1 MEYENLNRAQREVV
15 LAEDKALLV
24 LAGAGSGKTR
34 VLTTKIVRLLEEKA
48 VAPWHILAFTFTNK
62 AAQEM
67 RDRVEKTLGRSTN
80 GMWMGTFHSIC
91 ARLLRQEIGILGYGS
106 DFTIYDTADQRTLVK
121 QLLKEQQVNQ
131 DYRPQMVLMRISDYK
146 NRSVGVEE
154 VLENATMDREKIIGR
169 VYQRYEA
176 EKKKNNALDFDDL
189 ILKAIEV
196 LQNKG
201 IRQEFQ
207 EKFTHIFVDEYQDT
221 NHPQYEL
228 IRLLTGKDASICV
241 VGDADQSI
249 YGWRGADIQ
258 NILSFE
264 RDFPGARTILLEQN
278 YRSTSHILDAANQL
292 ISYNTERKD
301 KNLWTANGE
310 GEAVHF
316 RCVQSENEEAALVA
330 AKLREEQQ
338 RGAAWENMAILYRT
352 NAQSRPFEDAL
363 LREGIPYRVIGG
375 LKFYDRAEIKDLV
388 AYMNLLINPLDDVSF
403 ARVVNQPKRGIGEAT
418 VQKLREEAHAMGMS
432 LLQALQ
438 EEESVRLL
446 TPAQRN
452 KLLSFSDLL
461 SDLNAMREEL
471 PLTKW
476 TEYLYEKTGYRAML
490 ESGGTVEDRTRMEN
504 VGAFLDAVSL
514 YEEEEEDPSLVEYLQ
529 SLSLLSDLDKTEEKE
544 KGVNLLTIHSAK
556 GLEFDV
562 VFVVGLEE
570 GLFPSR
576 RSIEEGNLE
585 EERRLLYVA
594 MTRAKRKLYLS
605 QAESRRVFGTPMAAM
620 PSSFLKELEG
630 KIEAEDIPDVLDRTN
645 VYDRN
650 YARRSNTADPKL
662 REEYDRKRKAFRER
676 IREQQKSRDKQL
688 TSEFRVGDAVQH
700 KKFGHGTVISVVPQP
715 NGDEVTVAFD
725 GKGIKR
731 LNAALAPMQKK

>member
-15 LAEDKALLV
+15 LAEDRALLV

-34 VLTTKIVRLLEEKA
+34 VLTTKIVRLLEEND
-48 VAPWHILAFTFTNK
+48 VAPWHVLAFTFTNK

-67 RDRVEKTLGRSTN
+67 RDRVEHALGRSTS

-106 DFTIYDTADQRTLVK
+106 DFTIYDTADQRTLIK
-121 QLLKEQQVNQ
+121 QLLKEQQANQ
-131 DYRPQMVLMRISDYK
+131 ELRPQTVLARISDYK
-146 NRSVGVEE
+146 NRGVSVDE
-154 VLENATMDREKIIGR
+154 VLENATMDREKVIARIFK
-169 VYQRYEA
+169 RYEA

-189 ILKAIEV
+189 ILKAIAV
-196 LQNKG
+196 LQNEEV
-201 IRQEFQ
+201 RQRYQ

-228 IRLLTGKDASICV
+228 IHLLTGKDACICV

-249 YGWRGADIQ
+249 YGWRGADIR

-292 ISYNTERKD
+292 IAHNKERKA

-310 GEAVHF
+310 GEVVQF

-330 AKLREEQQ
+330 SKMREEEQH
-338 RGAAWENMAILYRT
+338 GVAWENMAILYRT

-388 AYMNLLINPLDDVSF
+388 AYMNLLINPLDDVAF

-418 VQKLREEAHAMGMS
+418 IQKLREEALTMGMS

-438 EEESVRLL
+438 EQEALGSL

-452 KLLSFSDLL
+452 KLLAFSDLL
-461 SDLNAMREEL
+461 ADLNEKREEL
-471 PLTKW
+471 TLTKW

-490 ESGGTVEDRTRMEN
+490 ESGATLEDRTRMEN

-514 YEEEEEDPSLVEYLQ
+514 YEEEEEEPSLVAYLQ

-556 GLEFDV
+556 GLEFEV

-576 RSIEEGNLE
+576 RSMEEGNLE

-594 MTRAKRKLYLS
+594 MTRAMRRLYLS
-605 QAESRRVFGTPMAAM
+605 QAQSRRVFGSPMAAM

-630 KIEAEDIPDVLDRTN
+630 KIEAEDIPSVLDRAN

-662 REEYDRKRKAFRER
+662 REEYDRKRQAFREK
-676 IREQQKSRDKQL
+676 IREQQKLRDKEL
-688 TSEFRVGDAVQH
+688 TSVFRVGDAVQH
-700 KKFGHGTVISVVPQP
+700 RKFGHGTVISVVPQP
-715 NGDEVTVAFD
+715 NGDEVTVAFE
-725 GKGIKR
+725 GKGIKK